1 MTLVPKVI
9 PYAHLRMTCPDCG
22 AKVTAALSVADEAIR
37 SFIDEHL
44 SCGTASSRCSDDMG
58 AAGKWGIHIPVRVV
72 WEASE

>member
-1 MTLVPKVI
+1 MTLVPKVK

-22 AKVTAALSVADEAIR
+22 ASVVAALTVADEAIR
-37 SFIDEHL
+37 SFIDKHL
-44 SCGTASSRCSDDMG
+44 SCGTPSSRCSNEAG

>member
-1 MTLVPKVI
+1 MTLVPKVK

-22 AKVTAALSVADEAIR
+22 AGVAAALSVADEAIR

-44 SCGTASSRCSDDMG
+44 SCGTPSSRCSNEVG

-72 WEASE
+72 WEVDE